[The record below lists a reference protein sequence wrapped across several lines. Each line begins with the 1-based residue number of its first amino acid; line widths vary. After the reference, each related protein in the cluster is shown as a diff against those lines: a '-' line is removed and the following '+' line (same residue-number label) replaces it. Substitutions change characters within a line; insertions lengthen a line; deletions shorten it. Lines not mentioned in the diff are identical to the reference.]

1 MVVSPRQVPI
11 GTSLCPSQHSKWPLM
26 SNVCPLQQPCREP
39 SLPVDSV
46 KFKSNQINTNTNQN
60 ECKGTGWDMNHS
72 IVARQ
77 FRVAQN
83 GQLVL
88 VRLRCIVVPCWI
100 HPSVDDWQCSIWT
113 SFWLWTWC
121 SKCTINSPLV
131 LTVLR
136 QVFCHIH
143 RWHVCMIPRRSSR
156 WFAFGKWRDQWFL
169 WIGRNVLCH
178 HN

>member
-1 MVVSPRQVPI
+1 MYRHCTDAFYTIYMRSKTPEFRMALLTFHMIRVWSSPQDKYRLAQVFAPRSTPNGRWCRMFVPCSSHVVNR
-11 GTSLCPSQHSKWPLM
+11 
-26 SNVCPLQQPCREP
+26 PC
-39 SLPVDSV
+39 
-46 KFKSNQINTNTNQN
+46 QN

-77 FRVAQN
+77 FQVARN
-83 GQLVL
+83 GQRVL

-113 SFWLWTWC
+113 
-121 SKCTINSPLV
+121 LV

-143 RWHVCMIPRRSSR
+143 RWHVCMIPRRSSK
-156 WFAFGKWRDQWFL
+156 WFAFGRWRDQWFL